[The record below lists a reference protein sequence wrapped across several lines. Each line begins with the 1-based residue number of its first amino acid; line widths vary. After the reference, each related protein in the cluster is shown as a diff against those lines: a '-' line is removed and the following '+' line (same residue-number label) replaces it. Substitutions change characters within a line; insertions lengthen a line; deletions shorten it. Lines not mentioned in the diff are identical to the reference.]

1 MKFIRLFLNSL
12 RKLDVTNQLK
22 AINIL
27 NISPKPAEL
36 IYS

>member
-12 RKLDVTNQLK
+12 RKLDLTNQLK
-22 AINIL
+22 AINIP
-27 NISPKPAEL
+27 NISPKPPEL